1 MMWHSRNCPK
11 RSHAVARPELLC
23 AHEKPKSNSFPFV
36 SLLIVWSAAAQN
48 SDGPAT
54 EPPLPDEIV
63 AARSQYTK
71 TTEISSD
78 ATDGKLLA
86 QLPHGRPPMM
96 PRRGYYRGSYQNPWI
111 GSGSA
116 GHALIGA
123 AIGFGF
129 GATLGALGAINGH
142 TPVGSGV
149 LIGGSLLG
157 FIGGAIGASHG
168 GVPPSMHRRRIYSPW
183 PDDDEEGS
191 FRSPSKPPETQPE
204 PSASRTAVLAAQSTV
219 VEASAPA

>member
-1 MMWHSRNCPK
+1 MKNLKVIPS
-11 RSHAVARPELLC
+11 L
-23 AHEKPKSNSFPFV
+23 FV

-96 PRRGYYRGSYQNPWI
+96 PRHGYYRGSYQNPWI

-123 AIGFGF
+123 AIGLGF
-129 GATLGALGAINGH
+129 GATLGALGAMHGH

-149 LIGGSLLG
+149 LIGGSLFG

-168 GVPPSMHRRRIYSPW
+168 GLPPSMHRRRIYSPW
-183 PDDDEEGS
+183 PDDDEQSGLRSGS
-191 FRSPSKPPETQPE
+191 KSKECQKEPSPSRMSALRKPVLTSQP
-204 PSASRTAVLAAQSTV
+204 PAIAALVTASLGRPV
-219 VEASAPA
+219 VP